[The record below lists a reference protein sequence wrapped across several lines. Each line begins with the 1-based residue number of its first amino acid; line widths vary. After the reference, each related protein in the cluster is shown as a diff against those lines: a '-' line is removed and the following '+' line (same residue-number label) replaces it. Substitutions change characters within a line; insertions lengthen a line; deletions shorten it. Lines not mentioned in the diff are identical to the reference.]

1 MRNWLSW
8 AMLMSGVCG
17 GAWASEPGCY
27 RTVEAAATQ
36 SGVRGV
42 DGFRLEG
49 RQRDVFSGAVW
60 ATVKSC
66 THPERPGVLV
76 MAGGDLVRVAGATRS
91 EAAAM
96 VLLAGAKVTLIQ
108 RDEAVRIEMQGVAQG
123 SGAVGDRVRVR
134 LLALT
139 ADGSERFVDGIV
151 RGSDVVEVVTR

>member
-1 MRNWLSW
+1 
-8 AMLMSGVCG
+8 
-17 GAWASEPGCY
+17 
-27 RTVEAAATQ
+27 
-36 SGVRGV
+36 
-42 DGFRLEG
+42 
-49 RQRDVFSGAVW
+49 
-60 ATVKSC
+60 
-66 THPERPGVLV
+66 